1 MEVKYD
7 CVSSDHLPLCF
18 SLYVKL
24 LPSPEATIQE
34 QIHAPH
40 PVWNAASPQ
49 DLHNYH
55 TQTGLLLSAIDVPHE
70 VLRCTNP
77 NCNDEAHRTLLS
89 NLYNDIIKSAEVIPT
104 KANNTSSKYTVLGW
118 NDLVRDSHQ
127 ATRESF
133 LSWRSAGSPRHGPL
147 YDIMKVRRAHFK
159 RNKRLCEKNAEIL
172 KAERLA
178 SKLCNNDFKN
188 FWKDIKH
195 MNNARLPNPSNVGGA
210 SGVENVKNMWLHHY
224 QSLLN
229 STWLSSQH
237 QED

>member
-1 MEVKYD
+1 MI
-7 CVSSDHLPLCF
+7 VSLPTTYLYAFLYRPSYYLPLKPPYRSKFKQLVLCGM
-18 SLYVKL
+18 
-24 LPSPEATIQE
+24 LPPPRISITI
-34 QIHAPH
+34 IHK
-40 PVWNAASPQ
+40 
-49 DLHNYH
+49 
-55 TQTGLLLSAIDVPHE
+55 LLLSATDVPHE

-89 NLYNDIIKSAEVIPT
+89 NLYNDIIKLLKDAADVIPT
-104 KANNTSSKYTVLGW
+104 KANNTSSKYTILGW

-127 ATRESF
+127 AARESF
-133 LSWRSAGSPRHGPL
+133 LFWCSAGSPRHGPL
-147 YDIMKVRRAHFK
+147 YDIMKIRRAHFK

-229 STWLSSQH
+229 SIPGSPANI
-237 QED
+237 

>member
-49 DLHNYH
+49 DLYDYH

-127 ATRESF
+127 AARESF
-133 LSWRSAGSPRHGPL
+133 LFWRSAGSPRHGPL

-159 RNKRLCEKNAEIL
+159 
-172 KAERLA
+172 A
-178 SKLCNNDFKN
+178 SRAQTINNS
-188 FWKDIKH
+188 I
-195 MNNARLPNPSNVGGA
+195 
-210 SGVENVKNMWLHHY
+210 
-224 QSLLN
+224 
-229 STWLSSQH
+229 
-237 QED
+237 